1 MRNGRYS
8 DLPAFE
14 SMGTV
19 ISLLGITVT
28 LAFIVSIIQSI
39 WPWLVSIAAVVF
51 VMTVVV
57 LLLRRWWERGRW

>member
-1 MRNGRYS
+1 VADTPTSLRSRAWG
-8 DLPAFE
+8 A
-14 SMGTV
+14 V
-19 ISLLGITVT
+19 ISLLGIAVT

-39 WPWLVSIAAVVF
+39 WPWLVAIAVAMF

>member
-1 MRNGRYS
+1 MRGVGPEVR
-8 DLPAFE
+8 P
-14 SMGTV
+14 
-19 ISLLGITVT
+19 LLGIVVT

-39 WPWLVSIAAVVF
+39 WLWLVAIVVAVF

>member
-1 MRNGRYS
+1 MMADTPTSLLSRAWG
-8 DLPAFE
+8 A
-14 SMGTV
+14 V
-19 ISLLGITVT
+19 ISLLGIVVT

-39 WPWLVSIAAVVF
+39 WLWLVAIVVAVF